1 MKLLVRTLAIVV
13 VVLGAA
19 AGGAWTWLRGSLP
32 AMEGTIELAGL
43 SAPVRIV
50 RDRNAVPHV
59 YAENVEDVM
68 YGLGFVHAQD
78 RLWQMEINRRV
89 GAGRLAEVLGA
100 PARPA
105 DRFLR
110 TLGVHRAAE
119 RAYAELD
126 RRTRGVLDSYAAGVN
141 AFLDARDGPLPP
153 EFLILRHR
161 PEPWAPRDSLAWG
174 KMVAWDLARNWRR
187 ELLRLRL
194 VKLAGVPPDRLF
206 ELFPPYP
213 GDAPVALPDLAG
225 VWSEAP
231 VETAGAPAL
240 TAARSPANGSNG
252 WVLGGA
258 RTTTG
263 KPLLANDPHLD
274 LGAPSVWYLAHLDC
288 PGFRAIGA
296 TLPGIPGIVLGRNDR
311 IAWGFT
317 NLTADVQ
324 DLYVERLV
332 AGDPDRYVTPDGPKP
347 LTVRAE
353 VVRVRDA
360 DDLRFDVRET
370 VHGPVISDALARAA
384 DAAEPGH
391 VIALAWTALRGGD
404 TTARAILGVNRA
416 GNWREF
422 TDALADFKEPQQNAV
437 YADVEGNVGYHA
449 IGRVPVRRSANAVQ
463 GAMPAPGWDPAYD
476 WTGYVPFDEMPRAY
490 NPDGG
495 SIATANHKVV
505 GEAYPHAIST
515 DWAPPYRIRRIE
527 AMLAEAERHSVADMR
542 RMQADVTSL
551 VAVDFLPLFLD
562 LLPVDGTNGRFV
574 RMLSR
579 WDGVMDRHRPE
590 PLLFWAWYREVAR
603 LLLED
608 DVGALF
614 GEFRAARPLL
624 VNDILTRRR
633 HRCDDGR
640 TGPRET
646 CPEIVARALAAAVAY
661 LAERYGSD
669 PAAWRWGEAHA
680 AHAKHT
686 PFSRHPVLSRLFD
699 ITLESDGDGFT
710 VNAAAHRVAGERAP
724 FRQFHG
730 AGYRA
735 IYDLSDL
742 DRSLYMQGTGQSGNV
757 LSPHYRDFA
766 EAWRDVAYIPMSMD
780 REDVLE
786 GALGTLVLR
795 PRR

>member
-1 MKLLVRTLAIVV
+1 MKLLARTLAVAV
-13 VVLGAA
+13 AVLCLT
-19 AGGAWTWLRGSLP
+19 AGGTWVWLRGSLP
-32 AMEGTIELAGL
+32 AMEGTIELTGL

-59 YAENVEDVM
+59 YAENVRDVM
-68 YGLGFVHAQD
+68 FGLGFAHAQD

-89 GAGRLAEVLGA
+89 GAGRLAEILGA
-100 PARPA
+100 PALST

-110 TLGVHRAAE
+110 TLGVRRAAE

-141 AFLDARDGPLPP
+141 AFLDASDGPLPP
-153 EFLILRHR
+153 EFLILGHR
-161 PEPWAPRDSLAWG
+161 PEPWEPQDSLAWG
-174 KMVAWDLARNWRR
+174 KMLAWDLARNWRK

-194 VKLAGVPPDRLF
+194 VKLAGIRPDRLV

-225 VWSEAP
+225 VWSRAP

-240 TAARSPANGSNG
+240 PARPPANGSNS
-252 WVLGGA
+252 WVLAGT

-263 KPLLANDPHLD
+263 KPILANDPHLG

-288 PGFRAIGA
+288 PEFRAIGA

-324 DLYVERLV
+324 DLYVEKL
-332 AGDPDRYVTPDGPKP
+332 AEGDPDSYVAPDGPRP
-347 LTVRAE
+347 MTVRAE

-360 DDLRFDVRET
+360 DDLRFEARET
-370 VHGPVISDALARAA
+370 VHGPVISDASLRAA
-384 DAAEPGH
+384 DAAEPDH
-391 VIALAWTALRGGD
+391 AISLAWTALRSGD
-404 TTARAILGVNRA
+404 TTARAILRMNRA
-416 GNWREF
+416 RDWREF
-422 TDALADFKEPQQNAV
+422 TDALADFKEPQQNVV
-437 YADVEGNVGYHA
+437 YADVDGNIGYHA
-449 IGRVPVRRSANAVQ
+449 VGRVPVRRSANAVR
-463 GAMPAPGWDPAYD
+463 GTMPAPGWDPAYD
-476 WTGYVPFDEMPRAY
+476 WTGYVPFEEMPRAY

-495 SIATANHKVV
+495 SIATANHRIV
-505 GEAYPHAIST
+505 GDAYPHAISR

-527 AMLAEAERHSVADMR
+527 AMLAEAERHSAADMR

-562 LLPVDGTNGRFV
+562 RLPVDETNGPFV
-574 RMLSR
+574 RMLSQ
-579 WDGVMDRHRPE
+579 WDGGMDRHRPE

-614 GEFRAARPLL
+614 GEFWAARPLL

-633 HRCDDGR
+633 HVCDDGR
-640 TGPRET
+640 TERRET
-646 CPEIVARALAAAVAY
+646 CPETIARALAAAIAY
-661 LAERYGSD
+661 LADRYGPD
-669 PAAWRWGEAHA
+669 PASWRWGEAHV
-680 AHAKHT
+680 AHAGHT
-686 PFSRHPVLSRLFD
+686 PFSRTPLLARLFD
-699 ITLESDGDGFT
+699 IALESDGDGFT
-710 VNAAAHRVAGERAP
+710 VNAAAHRIASERAP

-735 IYDLSDL
+735 IYDLSDP
-742 DRSLYMQGTGQSGNV
+742 DRSLYMQSTGQSGNV
-757 LSPHYRDFA
+757 LSPYYRHFA
-766 EAWRDVAYIPMSMD
+766 EDWRDVAYIPMSMD

-786 GALGTLVLR
+786 GALGTLALR